1 MSAAWDTLL
10 EGMTAFGSRRT
21 LDIAIALAVFGLI
34 AAGVWLFARRRSVSH
49 IHSLEIE
56 QGRLAQELATA
67 LQRYEIALH
76 GSNVTVF
83 TQDRELR
90 YTSISN
96 PFLGFE
102 IDEIIGRTD
111 ADLIPARSRELL
123 VNLKR
128 EAIATGEPRDR
139 ELQIDNGANARWFD
153 FHIEPLRGRE
163 KEIVGLTC
171 AVVDITVRKDN
182 EEHLRLVMR
191 ELTHR
196 SKNLLAIIQALA
208 RQTARYADSIDG
220 FLNQFTARVQALSRS
235 HDILVQEGWHGAY
248 LADLLRS
255 QIGPYVDQEKPQ
267 ASWEGP
273 PVRLRPEAAQSLG
286 LALHEL
292 ASNAAKYGAL
302 SAPTGRVSIQWTM
315 LGGPNNDGIEIVW
328 AEQGGPPVGVPQK
341 HGFGSL
347 VIERN
352 LPRSLESEVE
362 LRFLAEGARCRIKI
376 PGKHIFSPPT
386 RPAFEPRAAAAG
398 T

>member
-1 MSAAWDTLL
+1 MAAVRDALL
-10 EGMTAFGSRRT
+10 EGMTAFEGRRI
-21 LDIAIALAVFGLI
+21 LDIAIALTVFALI
-34 AAGVWLFARRRSVSH
+34 AAIIWLFARRRSVRH
-49 IHSLEIE
+49 IHSLESE
-56 QGRLAQELATA
+56 QRRLAQELATA

-96 PFLGFE
+96 PFLGFAIE
-102 IDEIIGRTD
+102 EIIGRTD
-111 ADLIPARSRELL
+111 ADLIPVRSRDLL

-128 EAIATGEPRDR
+128 EAIATSEPRDR
-139 ELQIDNGANARWFD
+139 ELQIDEGVNGRWFD

-171 AVVDITVRKDN
+171 AVVDITARKEN
-182 EEHLRLVMR
+182 EEHLRLLLR

-220 FLNQFTARVQALSRS
+220 FLTQFTARVQALSRS

-255 QIGPYVDQEKPQ
+255 QIGPYVDQDKPQ

-302 SAPTGRVSIQWTM
+302 SAPAGRVSIQWT
-315 LGGPNNDGIEIVW
+315 LLAGSGDDGVEIVW
-328 AEQGGPPVGVPQK
+328 AEHGGPPVGAPQK

-352 LPRSLESEVE
+352 LPRSLESEVD
-362 LRFLAEGARCRIKI
+362 LQFLTEGARCRIKI
-376 PGKHIFSPPT
+376 PGKYLFSAPT
-386 RPAFEPRAAAAG
+386 RPASEPRAAAG

>member
-1 MSAAWDTLL
+1 MRAAWDTLL

-34 AAGVWLFARRRSVSH
+34 ATIVWLFARQRSVRH

-56 QGRLAQELATA
+56 QGRLGEELATA

-128 EAIATGEPRDR
+128 EAIATGEPKDR

-163 KEIVGLTC
+163 KEIVGLSC
-171 AVVDITVRKDN
+171 AVVDITARKDN

-302 SAPTGRVSIQWTM
+302 SAPTGRVSIQWTIA
-315 LGGPNNDGIEIVW
+315 GPNNDGIEIVW
-328 AEQGGPPVGVPQK
+328 SEQGGPPVGVPQK

-376 PGKHIFSPPT
+376 PGKHIFSTPT
-386 RPAFEPRAAAAG
+386 RPASEPRAAAG

>member
-1 MSAAWDTLL
+1 MRAAWDTLL

-34 AAGVWLFARRRSVSH
+34 ATIVWLFARRRSVRH

-56 QGRLAQELATA
+56 QGRLGEELATA

-128 EAIATGEPRDR
+128 EAIATGEPKDR

-163 KEIVGLTC
+163 KEIVGLSC
-171 AVVDITVRKDN
+171 AVVDITARKDN

-302 SAPTGRVSIQWTM
+302 SAPTGRVCIQWTIA
-315 LGGPNNDGIEIVW
+315 GPNNDGIEIVW
-328 AEQGGPPVGVPQK
+328 SEQGGPPVGVPQK

-376 PGKHIFSPPT
+376 PGKHIFSTPT
-386 RPAFEPRAAAAG
+386 RPASEPRAAAG

>member
-1 MSAAWDTLL
+1 
-10 EGMTAFGSRRT
+10 
-21 LDIAIALAVFGLI
+21 
-34 AAGVWLFARRRSVSH
+34 
-49 IHSLEIE
+49 
-56 QGRLAQELATA
+56 
-67 LQRYEIALH
+67 
-76 GSNVTVF
+76 VF

-128 EAIATGEPRDR
+128 EAIATGEPKDR

-163 KEIVGLTC
+163 KEIVGLSC
-171 AVVDITVRKDN
+171 AVVDITARKDN

-302 SAPTGRVSIQWTM
+302 SAPTGRVSIQWTIA
-315 LGGPNNDGIEIVW
+315 GPNNDGIEIVW

-386 RPAFEPRAAAAG
+386 RPASEPRAAAG

>member
-34 AAGVWLFARRRSVSH
+34 AAIVWLFARRRSVSH

-220 FLNQFTARVQALSRS
+220 FLDQFTARVQALSRS

-376 PGKHIFSPPT
+376 PGKHIFSPPAWS
-386 RPAFEPRAAAAG
+386 AFEPRAAAG

>member
-34 AAGVWLFARRRSVSH
+34 ATIVWLFARRRSVRH

-56 QGRLAQELATA
+56 QGRLGEELATA

-128 EAIATGEPRDR
+128 EAIATGEPKDR
-139 ELQIDNGANARWFD
+139 ELQIDNGANARLFD

-163 KEIVGLTC
+163 KEIVGLSC
-171 AVVDITVRKDN
+171 AVVDITARKDN

-302 SAPTGRVSIQWTM
+302 SAPTGRVSVQWTM
-315 LGGPNNDGIEIVW
+315 LAGPNNDGIEIVW

-376 PGKHIFSPPT
+376 PGKHIFSPPI
-386 RPAFEPRAAAAG
+386 RPASEPRGTAG

>member
-1 MSAAWDTLL
+1 MRAAWDTLL

-34 AAGVWLFARRRSVSH
+34 ATIVWLFARRRSVRH
-49 IHSLEIE
+49 IHSLEAE
-56 QGRLAQELATA
+56 QGRLGQELATA

-128 EAIATGEPRDR
+128 EAIATGEPKDR

-163 KEIVGLTC
+163 KEIVGLSC
-171 AVVDITVRKDN
+171 AVVDITARKDN

-302 SAPTGRVSIQWTM
+302 SAPTGRVCIQWTIA
-315 LGGPNNDGIEIVW
+315 GPNNDGIEIVW
-328 AEQGGPPVGVPQK
+328 SEQGGPPVGVPQK

-376 PGKHIFSPPT
+376 PGKHIFSPPA
-386 RPAFEPRAAAAG
+386 RPAFEPRAVAG

>member
-1 MSAAWDTLL
+1 MRAAWDTLL

-34 AAGVWLFARRRSVSH
+34 ATIIWLFARRRSVRH

-56 QGRLAQELATA
+56 QGRLGEELATA

-128 EAIATGEPRDR
+128 EAIATGEPKDR

-163 KEIVGLTC
+163 KEIVGLSC
-171 AVVDITVRKDN
+171 AVVDITARKDN

-292 ASNAAKYGAL
+292 ASNA
-302 SAPTGRVSIQWTM
+302 
-315 LGGPNNDGIEIVW
+315 
-328 AEQGGPPVGVPQK
+328 
-341 HGFGSL
+341 GS
-347 VIERN
+347 
-352 LPRSLESEVE
+352 
-362 LRFLAEGARCRIKI
+362 G
-376 PGKHIFSPPT
+376 T
-386 RPAFEPRAAAAG
+386 EPRPGVARTRFECRQIRRALGADGPGLHSMDHCG
-398 T
+398 TEQ

>member
-1 MSAAWDTLL
+1 MRAAWDTLL

-34 AAGVWLFARRRSVSH
+34 ATIIWLFARRRSVRH

-56 QGRLAQELATA
+56 QGRLGEELATA

-128 EAIATGEPRDR
+128 EAIATGEPKDR

-163 KEIVGLTC
+163 KEIVGLSC
-171 AVVDITVRKDN
+171 AVVDITARKDN

-302 SAPTGRVSIQWTM
+302 SAPTGRVSIQWTIA
-315 LGGPNNDGIEIVW
+315 GPNNDGIEIVW
-328 AEQGGPPVGVPQK
+328 SEQGGPPVGVPQK

-376 PGKHIFSPPT
+376 PGKHIFSTPT
-386 RPAFEPRAAAAG
+386 RPASEPRAAAG

>member
-1 MSAAWDTLL
+1 MRAAWDTLL

-34 AAGVWLFARRRSVSH
+34 ATIIWLFARRRSVRH

-56 QGRLAQELATA
+56 QGRLGEELATA

-128 EAIATGEPRDR
+128 EAIATGEPKDR

-163 KEIVGLTC
+163 KEIVGLSC
-171 AVVDITVRKDN
+171 AVVDITARKDN

-302 SAPTGRVSIQWTM
+302 SAPTGRVCIQWTIA
-315 LGGPNNDGIEIVW
+315 GPNNDGIEIVW
-328 AEQGGPPVGVPQK
+328 SEQGGPPVGVPQK

-376 PGKHIFSPPT
+376 PGKHIFSTPT
-386 RPAFEPRAAAAG
+386 RPASEPRAAAG